1 MPFICNIH
9 VERPDGPKPCG
20 LECANVHKG
29 KGIYKCPI
37 HGKVRVGEGTARKTA
52 GSRHSARPLNISIKR
67 HDDEVVSEV
76 EYFRDLVRDYGRGP
90 VSKRILVKLNRLAK
104 EVF

>member
-29 KGIYKCPI
+29 KGIYKCPL

-52 GSRHSARPLNISIKR
+52 GSRYSARPLNLSIKTQKG
-67 HDDEVVSEV
+67 EAMSEV
-76 EYFRDLVRDYGRGP
+76 EYFRDLVKEHGRGP
-90 VSKRILVKLNRLAK
+90 VSKRILVKLNRLMK